1 MIPGPPSRGTRISR
15 RLILGGLFC
24 RDSGVNE
31 VARRSQ
37 EHGTRRRG
45 TSLNHLIKH
54 GDDGHRYTHSQDAE
68 TLTLTIIHD
77 KHGAEQTI

>member
-1 MIPGPPSRGTRISR
+1 MIRS
-15 RLILGGLFC
+15 L
-24 RDSGVNE
+24 DE

-54 GDDGHRYTHSQDAE
+54 GDDKDRYTHSQDAE
-68 TLTLTIIHD
+68 TLTLTYNNPR
-77 KHGAEQTI
+77 QTWGRTDYLKGNMTGNTWDEIKTQMGTN